1 MLKVK
6 NICKSFGDSKIL
18 DGISFNVD
26 KGDVICVL
34 GPSGAGKTTLLRCMN
49 FLVKADE
56 GSVELDN
63 KEYSLTKSNSKE
75 INEYH
80 KKTGFVFQSFNLFSN
95 KTVLEN
101 VTEGLIIARKMDK
114 QQAIEIASNAL
125 KKVGMYEKKD
135 SYPSSLSGG
144 QQQRVSIARAIAYN
158 PEIIYFD
165 EPTSALDP
173 ELTKEVL
180 KVISDLAKDG
190 VTMIIVTHE
199 MSFAE
204 NVANKIIFM
213 EKGNIVEE
221 NNSKDFFHN
230 PKSERSRE
238 FIGGFKYE
246 ETTNNIN

>member
-56 GSVELDN
+56 GSLELDN

-114 QQAIEIASNAL
+114 QQAIEIASSAL
-125 KKVGMYEKKD
+125 KKVGMYEKKE

-230 PKSERSRE
+230 PKSDRSRE

-246 ETTNNIN
+246 ETNHNTN